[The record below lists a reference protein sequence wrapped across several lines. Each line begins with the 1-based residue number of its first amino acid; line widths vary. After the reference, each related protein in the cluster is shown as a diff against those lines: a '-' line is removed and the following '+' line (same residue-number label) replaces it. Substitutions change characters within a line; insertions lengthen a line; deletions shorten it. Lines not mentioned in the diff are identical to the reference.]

1 MNSFLIL
8 PLKILQTISSP
19 SVFILVFF
27 ILGIIFVFQIRRRGL
42 GKILLIIGITIYY
55 IFSIT
60 PIADLILLPL
70 ENQYASLE
78 KIDSVDRAHNEL
90 YASVDTIVLLTGGM
104 KRGDL
109 PLTSILAESALFR
122 TIETIRV
129 YFKTDKQVKIIIS
142 GTNEETVSIAEFLE
156 SFNIPKEDIILE
168 GESRN
173 TYDSAKAVKKIVD
186 EEPFFLVTSA
196 YHMPRSVY
204 IFKKLGT
211 NPIPI
216 PCDYRVDFWIKGT
229 ISTRQPFLLDFFPR
243 AENLKK
249 VNLAFHEYF
258 GLLYYRFLK

>member
-1 MNSFLIL
+1 VNSFLIL
-8 PLKILQTISSP
+8 SLKILKTISSP

-27 ILGIIFVFQIRRRGL
+27 ILGIIFVFQIRRRRL
-42 GKILLIIGITIYY
+42 GKILLIIGIAIYY

-60 PIADLILLPL
+60 PTADLILLPL

-78 KIDSVDRAHNEL
+78 KIDSVD
-90 YASVDTIVLLTGGM
+90 TIVLLTGGM
-104 KRGDL
+104 KKGDL
-109 PLTSILAESALFR
+109 PLTSILAESTVFR
-122 TIETIRV
+122 TIETIQI
-129 YFKTDKQVKIIIS
+129 YFKAEKGVKIIIS
-142 GTNEETVSIAEFLE
+142 GSNKEAISIMKFLE

-173 TYDSAKAVKKIVD
+173 TYDSAKAIKKIVG

-211 NPIPI
+211 NPIPV
-216 PCDYRVDFWIKGT
+216 PCDYRVDFWGKGT
-229 ISTRQPFLLDFFPR
+229 IPTGLPLLLDFIPQ

-249 VNLAFHEYF
+249 VDLAFHEYF
-258 GLLYYRFLK
+258 GFLYYYFLN